1 MKILIFYQYFG
12 TPQGG
17 WSTRYYEFTRRWVK
31 AGHQVTVV
39 TSPYYK
45 SDIKPKGFVSRQMVE
60 GVELIVI
67 NSPDSN
73 KDSFSKRA
81 WNAIRFA
88 LVSCFY
94 AIKEPHD
101 LVLSSSGPITAALP
115 GLLSKW
121 FRGKK
126 MVFEVRDLWPS
137 GGIEMGKLRNPWL
150 VRMALAF
157 ERKIYS
163 DSDLVVACSE
173 GMEKGVLA
181 VRHDCPTIVIPNSS
195 DVDLFHTKSSNLD
208 FPVGFPKGIPILLY
222 AGSLGEM
229 DDCSQIL
236 MGLGLV
242 KNYDFRMVF
251 IGDGTERRHL
261 EQLTAQLGLDSK
273 VSFLGLIPKTEVV
286 KWFAVSRA
294 SFVTFKNLPI
304 LHTNSPNKLFD
315 SFAAGVPVIQT
326 TQGWIAA
333 LIDREKC
340 GITADADSPR
350 AMADAIEILLGNPDR
365 AEEMGQAALRIAKG
379 QFNREVLAENYRLAM
394 ERLVV

>member
-17 WSTRYYEFTRRWVK
+17 WSTRFYEFTRRWVK

-101 LVLSSSGPITAALP
+101 LVLSSSGPITAAIP

-163 DSDLVVACSE
+163 DSDLVVACS
-173 GMEKGVLA
+173 
-181 VRHDCPTIVIPNSS
+181 C
-195 DVDLFHTKSSNLD
+195 
-208 FPVGFPKGIPILLY
+208 LLY
-222 AGSLGEM
+222 TS
-229 DDCSQIL
+229 D
-236 MGLGLV
+236 
-242 KNYDFRMVF
+242 
-251 IGDGTERRHL
+251 
-261 EQLTAQLGLDSK
+261 
-273 VSFLGLIPKTEVV
+273 
-286 KWFAVSRA
+286 
-294 SFVTFKNLPI
+294 
-304 LHTNSPNKLFD
+304 
-315 SFAAGVPVIQT
+315 AA
-326 TQGWIAA
+326 
-333 LIDREKC
+333 DE
-340 GITADADSPR
+340 
-350 AMADAIEILLGNPDR
+350 
-365 AEEMGQAALRIAKG
+365 
-379 QFNREVLAENYRLAM
+379 
-394 ERLVV
+394 